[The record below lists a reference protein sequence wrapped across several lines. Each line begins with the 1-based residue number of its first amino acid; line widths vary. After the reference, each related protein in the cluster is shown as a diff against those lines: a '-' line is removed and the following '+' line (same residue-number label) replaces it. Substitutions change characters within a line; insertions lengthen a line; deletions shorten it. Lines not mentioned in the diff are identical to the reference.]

1 MVRLPVH
8 LLAALLRSILI
19 NAACQNSLGPIAGGG
34 HSGFHQGRT
43 HHPVPFLKI
52 NHGDQIVLY
61 LWPNVDEIIMIV
73 EQGSK
78 NLQISEQEFN
88 RLFDQY
94 YINTQ
99 GLKIAR
105 DLYREFHIK

>member
-1 MVRLPVH
+1 M
-8 LLAALLRSILI
+8 LI
-19 NAACQNSLGPIAGGG
+19 
-34 HSGFHQGRT
+34 
-43 HHPVPFLKI
+43 
-52 NHGDQIVLY
+52 
-61 LWPNVDEIIMIV
+61 

-78 NLQISEQEFN
+78 NLTLSESQFNKEF
-88 RLFDQY
+88 DKY